1 MSFLKKLFGGGSGG
15 EKADAAPGEEYNG
28 FTIFVAPTK
37 EAAGYRVS
45 ARIEK
50 EIGGEIKTHQMIRA
64 DLLNSFD
71 EAEKATLLK
80 AKALI
85 DQQGDRIF

>member
-1 MSFLKKLFGGGSGG
+1 MSIFKKLFGGGG
-15 EKADAAPGEEYNG
+15 DAPAPAAKGEEHGG
-28 FTIFVAPTK
+28 FTIYVEPIK
-37 EAAGYRVS
+37 ESAGYRVA

-50 EIGGEIKTHQMIRA
+50 MIDGELKSHSMIRA
-64 DLLNSFD
+64 DVISSKD
-71 EAEKATLLK
+71 EATSTTLLK

>member
-1 MSFLKKLFGGGSGG
+1 MSFLKKLFGGGEAKDSS
-15 EKADAAPGEEYNG
+15 APGEEYSG
-28 FTIFVAPTK
+28 FMIYVAPLK
-37 EAAGYRVS
+37 EAQGYRVA

-50 EIGGEIKTHQMIRA
+50 DGQVHQMVRA
-64 DLLNSFD
+64 DVVSGLD
-71 EAEKATLLK
+71 EARSTTLLK